1 MKRSADWEPCVNR
14 PKSCPEPVESCV
26 LSLSNNVALSLSNN
40 VALSL
45 SNGASRRFDMFT

>member
-14 PKSCPEPVESCV
+14 PKSCPEPVELC
-26 LSLSNNVALSLSNN
+26 ALSLSR
-40 VALSL
+40 ALSL